1 MSGRADEND
10 RCVFGAY
17 PGPLKDVFGVWVEE
31 TDALYPEETI
41 EIIMTGKEGDCSER
55 QHTGKFLC
63 DLFHAQTAEVLA
75 VYGKSFA
82 GEKEQECFYT
92 GMPALTVNKYGEGHA
107 YYLGCEPDE
116 SFMRQWILKLC
127 EETGVKRRFAF
138 EGKLEL
144 TCRENENESC
154 FPHPFSVWASDVEA
168 AGDFTVHHIVDLV
181 LLRLHVHLHAL

>member
-1 MSGRADEND
+1 MDIIKTTTKLDNYDLVLMPLLYMMKPGFDEKIREFVKKGGTAAATYMSGRADEND

-75 VYGKSFA
+75 V
-82 GEKEQECFYT
+82 
-92 GMPALTVNKYGEGHA
+92 
-107 YYLGCEPDE
+107 
-116 SFMRQWILKLC
+116 
-127 EETGVKRRFAF
+127 
-138 EGKLEL
+138 
-144 TCRENENESC
+144 
-154 FPHPFSVWASDVEA
+154 
-168 AGDFTVHHIVDLV
+168 
-181 LLRLHVHLHAL
+181 